1 MWRVH
6 YYLAWFLYID
16 GQEAM
21 CNAFK
26 DLGRNQI
33 VLMLWLQKK
42 KKQKSTPRVIWNQ
55 HQAIEGKTPTINF
68 IIEANCIYTI
78 PNSKF
83 FKLSSKL
90 IILTRKGNNSNQ

>member
-42 KKQKSTPRVIWNQ
+42 KNRNQ
-55 HQAIEGKTPTINF
+55 HLGLSGIN
-68 IIEANCIYTI
+68 T
-78 PNSKF
+78 
-83 FKLSSKL
+83 KLLKEKL
-90 IILTRKGNNSNQ
+90 QQSISLLKQTVYIQY

>member
-42 KKQKSTPRVIWNQ
+42 KKKTLRNQ
-55 HQAIEGKTPTINF
+55 HLGLSGIN
-68 IIEANCIYTI
+68 T
-78 PNSKF
+78 
-83 FKLSSKL
+83 KLLKEKL
-90 IILTRKGNNSNQ
+90 QQSISLLKQTVYIQY